1 MQETKNIIICGVGGQ
16 GTILA
21 SDIISDSLFMSGFD
35 VKKCEIH
42 GMSQRQGSV
51 VSYIRYGN
59 KVYSPVISENE
70 ADFIIGFE
78 KLEAL
83 RYIPLLKENS
93 IAIVQDL
100 EIPPISVLF
109 GNAKYPED
117 FTEIMSKKTKNIYL
131 IETKNLLKEL
141 GNPKVSNTFMLG
153 IFSKN
158 IPQIKENFWIESI
171 KKNVKKEYIQINLKA
186 FEKGKNFTLK

>member
-1 MQETKNIIICGVGGQ
+1 MQKTKNIIICGVGGQ

-35 VKKCEIH
+35 IKKCEIH
-42 GMSQRQGSV
+42 GMSQRQGRV
-51 VSYIRYGN
+51 VSYIRYGE

-83 RYIPLLKENS
+83 RYIPLLKEDS
-93 IAIVQDL
+93 IVIVQDL
-100 EIPPISVLF
+100 EIPPLSVLY
-109 GNAKYPED
+109 GNAKYPD
-117 FTEIMSKKTKNIYL
+117 NFTEIMSKKTKNIYL
-131 IETKNLLKEL
+131 IQTKNILKEL
-141 GNPKVSNTFMLG
+141 GNPKVFNIFMLG
-153 IFSKN
+153 FFSKY

-171 KKNVKKEYIQINLKA
+171 KKNVKKEYIDINLKA
-186 FEKGKNFTLK
+186 FEMGKNFK

>member
-51 VSYIRYGN
+51 VSYIRYGE

-117 FTEIMSKKTKNIYL
+117 FSEIMSKKTKNIYL
-131 IETKNLLKEL
+131 IETKNLLKEF
-141 GNPKVSNTFMLG
+141 GNPKVFNTFMLG

-171 KKNVKKEYIQINLKA
+171 KKNVKKEYIEINLKA

>member
-51 VSYIRYGN
+51 VSYIRYGE

-131 IETKNLLKEL
+131 IETKNLLKEFS
-141 GNPKVSNTFMLG
+141 NPKVFNTFMLG

-171 KKNVKKEYIQINLKA
+171 KKNVKKEYIEINLKA